1 MRVESDSMRSTIG
14 YLLHAWKNL
23 SYSPATILNDEQI
36 SDSPEGG
43 TGKGFI
49 YKCFVTH
56 EEGCCNRW

>member
-1 MRVESDSMRSTIG
+1 MRSTIG

-43 TGKGFI
+43 TGKGL
-49 YKCFVTH
+49 FVNALSH
-56 EEGCCNRW
+56 MKKL